1 MLKLVN
7 NLIQSTTPKGSHE
20 SDPFWTKAETALL
33 QAIILM
39 LFQEA
44 PEYEQNFSMVMRV
57 LEYAEV
63 REEDEG
69 HVSPL
74 DLLFES
80 IERRKPDSVAVRQ
93 YKVFKLAA
101 GKTAK
106 SILVS
111 TAVRLAPFN
120 LPQIQAL
127 TDHDDMDL
135 YTLGEKKVADGEADL
150 YPYYKNVIQMARIWR
165 AYLNSEVSDGF
176 GPIPALDAF
185 SGVPGEYDSVEAIYT
200 FILKEL
206 KEAEAALD
214 PSIDMSPMSA
224 EDAFYAG
231 NVNMWKKYANSLRM
245 RLAMRIVN
253 ANPQLAEREFE
264 DAASKGYISSLSEL
278 AGVQEKDGWSDL
290 TSVMSRTWNAQ
301 AMSVT
306 FKNLVVG
313 LGSNE
318 FPLPDSLKAH
328 LKNPHTYMGLY
339 LDRHFPLTT
348 NDPCAGFY
356 FDGVP
361 QYVDP
366 RAPKLFSVVGWND
379 GVVYSDYIGAA
390 SEVKP
395 VSLFDPDDNTKPMLT
410 IDPRYTWGTWV
421 AGEWDVKGSLATE
434 LTGKN
439 YNYPSMS
446 KQYRMS
452 TQKRV
457 YFGPWESYFLLAE
470 AGVRGWDVPGSP
482 KSNYENGVTASFE
495 YHGLLS
501 EVGAYL
507 SSTEYNRIGTS
518 VSFDHTTEAKP
529 YIVNYVDPYT
539 KENKTMT
546 YTYPK
551 NSIYRGGAY
560 NNDAMTKIFTQKYIA
575 QVPWLPE
582 EVWSDH
588 RRIGLPFFENQAV
601 EKDYNPLN
609 QVPLT
614 VATSKECRLEFY
626 PKRYRYPA
634 NIQTNNLEGYNKALE
649 LLGGPDVVET
659 ALWWNLK

>member
-1 MLKLVN
+1 
-7 NLIQSTTPKGSHE
+7 
-20 SDPFWTKAETALL
+20 
-33 QAIILM
+33 
-39 LFQEA
+39 
-44 PEYEQNFSMVMRV
+44 
-57 LEYAEV
+57 
-63 REEDEG
+63 
-69 HVSPL
+69 
-74 DLLFES
+74 
-80 IERRKPDSVAVRQ
+80 
-93 YKVFKLAA
+93 
-101 GKTAK
+101 
-106 SILVS
+106 
-111 TAVRLAPFN
+111 
-120 LPQIQAL
+120 
-127 TDHDDMDL
+127 
-135 YTLGEKKVADGEADL
+135 
-150 YPYYKNVIQMARIWR
+150 
-165 AYLNSEVSDGF
+165 
-176 GPIPALDAF
+176 
-185 SGVPGEYDSVEAIYT
+185 
-200 FILKEL
+200 
-206 KEAEAALD
+206 
-214 PSIDMSPMSA
+214 
-224 EDAFYAG
+224 
-231 NVNMWKKYANSLRM
+231 
-245 RLAMRIVN
+245 
-253 ANPQLAEREFE
+253 
-264 DAASKGYISSLSEL
+264 
-278 AGVQEKDGWSDL
+278 
-290 TSVMSRTWNAQ
+290 
-301 AMSVT
+301 
-306 FKNLVVG
+306 
-313 LGSNE
+313 
-318 FPLPDSLKAH
+318 
-328 LKNPHTYMGLY
+328 MGLY

-410 IDPRYTWGTWV
+410 IDRRYTWGTWV